1 MRVKLILPGAH
12 RSDDDQF
19 VFDRT
24 TEWAV
29 QHGIETATFH
39 ILTPYPGTA
48 LHQRLT
54 AEGRITVHDWDR
66 YDRRHAVF
74 RPARM
79 SGEELERADTGA
91 PIATSIAGDRSR
103 ERRRARR
110 PRRRAAPCGLRRGM
124 EEVRAALGSRD
135 PHEARGHDVAGPRDD
150 PQ

>member
-103 ERRRARR
+103 EAP
-110 PRRRAAPCGLRRGM
+110 PRTAASPQGC
-124 EEVRAALGSRD
+124 ALW
-135 PHEARGHDVAGPRDD
+135 PTPRDGRSSSRSGIS
-150 PQ
+150 